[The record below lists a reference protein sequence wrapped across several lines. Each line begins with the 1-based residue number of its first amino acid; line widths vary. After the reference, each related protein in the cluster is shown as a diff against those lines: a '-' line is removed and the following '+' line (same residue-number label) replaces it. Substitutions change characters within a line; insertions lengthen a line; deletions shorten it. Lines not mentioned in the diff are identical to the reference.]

1 MEAKKH
7 REFVSVT
14 LAEMVLDI
22 KHIKELCDKNEKWL
36 SQLNGRV
43 RKTENTIS
51 TIQGIGVVAFAL
63 FGGFV
68 TYIVKA
74 I

>member
-14 LAEMVLDI
+14 LAEMLLDI

-36 SQLNGRV
+36 AQLNGRV
-43 RKTENTIS
+43 RKAENNIS
-51 TIQGIGVVAFAL
+51 IIQGIGVVAGIVFT
-63 FGGFV
+63 GFIS
-68 TYIVKA
+68 YLVKA